1 VPKLKPRARLIRTIG
16 DKLISGPEAAII
28 ELVKNSYD
36 ADSPSV
42 EIKITPPSPIN
53 NGNLIMRDYGHGM
66 TYDDIID
73 NWLEPATDT
82 KTVNRSSQSGLRTVL
97 GAKGV
102 GRFASASL
110 GKIIEI
116 TSVASIENQYQT
128 SSLQLN
134 WDIFESNK
142 YLDEIDIDIT
152 KTSSPNFAKTGVT
165 IKISELST
173 IWNEKK
179 IRKLIRELRRLATP
193 QNGPNKF
200 DIFLY
205 LNDFKVDLKHPYNFD
220 GVKLLSES
228 NELAE
233 VLQKGTL
240 ENVSPN
246 LIKAYSINE
255 ESDYHLK
262 GSFDLRGAFD
272 GSFTI
277 IRGDNSPINI
287 NIPAIPLEYGELS
300 CGTVD
305 IDLKLFDLE
314 KDSIEKLFTRMGL
327 SFTDFGLRQARSLLS
342 ENTGVAIYRT
352 GFRIRPYG
360 EPDNDWLKLEN
371 RRVQNPSKRIG
382 HGQISGSIVVS
393 SEGESNLVERSSREG
408 LETNSAFERL
418 INLVTNVLVKI
429 EQKRFDFR
437 TKAGIS
443 RKPAKSI
450 DKARKI
456 ASLESLTKA
465 VQSLSAEEQKPLLL
479 KIEKET
485 QSLTKTLD
493 EIEAYQKLLESR
505 AALGMVVAQVVH
517 DGRTYLEPIS
527 SSAKSI
533 IENAPF
539 LLEQSKKGDLVRKY
553 YPTYGQTIKTG
564 TKGLSSLFKS
574 LDPISGRRRG
584 RPLNFSAL
592 QVVQNSLNLVADEVI
607 EADISVDV
615 DIDKGIL
622 LYGYAGDLQSALMN
636 IFHNAIHWLCT
647 TQLDE
652 KNISLR
658 ATVEGEHMQIS
669 IINNGPLIDEEDV
682 STIFDAG
689 FSLKS
694 DGHGLGLAIA
704 REACRNS
711 KGELYLSTIST
722 QTNFIIDF
730 PIQRQD
736 AK

>member
-1 VPKLKPRARLIRTIG
+1 
-16 DKLISGPEAAII
+16 
-28 ELVKNSYD
+28 
-36 ADSPSV
+36 
-42 EIKITPPSPIN
+42 
-53 NGNLIMRDYGHGM
+53 
-66 TYDDIID
+66 
-73 NWLEPATDT
+73 
-82 KTVNRSSQSGLRTVL
+82 
-97 GAKGV
+97 
-102 GRFASASL
+102 
-110 GKIIEI
+110 
-116 TSVASIENQYQT
+116 
-128 SSLQLN
+128 
-134 WDIFESNK
+134 
-142 YLDEIDIDIT
+142 
-152 KTSSPNFAKTGVT
+152 
-165 IKISELST
+165 
-173 IWNEKK
+173 
-179 IRKLIRELRRLATP
+179 
-193 QNGPNKF
+193 
-200 DIFLY
+200 
-205 LNDFKVDLKHPYNFD
+205 
-220 GVKLLSES
+220 
-228 NELAE
+228 
-233 VLQKGTL
+233 
-240 ENVSPN
+240 
-246 LIKAYSINE
+246 
-255 ESDYHLK
+255 
-262 GSFDLRGAFD
+262 
-272 GSFTI
+272 
-277 IRGDNSPINI
+277 
-287 NIPAIPLEYGELS
+287 
-300 CGTVD
+300 
-305 IDLKLFDLE
+305 
-314 KDSIEKLFTRMGL
+314 
-327 SFTDFGLRQARSLLS
+327 
-342 ENTGVAIYRT
+342 
-352 GFRIRPYG
+352 
-360 EPDNDWLKLEN
+360 
-371 RRVQNPSKRIG
+371 
-382 HGQISGSIVVS
+382 
-393 SEGESNLVERSSREG
+393 
-408 LETNSAFERL
+408 
-418 INLVTNVLVKI
+418 
-429 EQKRFDFR
+429 
-437 TKAGIS
+437 
-443 RKPAKSI
+443 
-450 DKARKI
+450 
-456 ASLESLTKA
+456 
-465 VQSLSAEEQKPLLL
+465 
-479 KIEKET
+479 
-485 QSLTKTLD
+485 
-493 EIEAYQKLLESR
+493 
-505 AALGMVVAQVVH
+505 MVVAQVVH